1 MLAIFF
7 SILGLIMLSS
17 HLLWVWLKCV
27 RKGYNWL
34 SYAKFC
40 AFYFGSIMQYCPTF
54 SMQLRLISLETQ
66 YSYLKIFRFSCAFY
80 IALYHCS
87 STSIRLLPS
96 SASVNFNFNFKL
108 EAEIPT
114 QPTPTPTHHHLP
126 VKVYCQAQLQ
136 WTSTSTSSWK
146 LR

>member
-1 MLAIFF
+1 MRLLGQFSKFLQFF
-7 SILGLIMLSS
+7 STWGLIMLSS

-108 EAEIPT
+108 EAEIAT
-114 QPTPTPTHHHLP
+114 TSDL
-126 VKVYCQAQLQ
+126 AQLSPSMFFDE
-136 WTSTSTSSWK
+136 ST
-146 LR
+146 